1 MSSGII
7 KSQVI
12 SLSLRNFRNYLS
24 VDFEPESDF
33 SIILGPNGVGKT
45 NILEAIS
52 MLSPGRGLRGSKTSD
67 IEYFEGKGY
76 GWSVSADIKGS
87 RALSRINTFAD
98 GECVKRSIE
107 IDDKNASQ
115 ADLSRML
122 SISWL
127 VPQMGHIFI
136 DSSSA
141 RRKFL
146 DRMVSNFD
154 PSHTKNIYSYEHHMK
169 ERANLLKND
178 NYDETWMRVIERKM
192 SESGVMIATSRVQ
205 FAEMVMETLGVM
217 KYKIPEFSMKI
228 GGMIEEKI
236 YRMPSV
242 QIEDEFYRVLREN
255 RSLDALSKRTNAGIH
270 RSDLLI
276 YKADCG
282 TRADMCSTG
291 EQKFLLVSVF
301 LTEIVAQIRHK
312 KKMPVILLD
321 DASAHLDR
329 KSQEVFLKI
338 VKDIGAQTWITST
351 FIENFDFLKG
361 NAEFYKVEKN
371 KIMIRGYE

>member
-12 SLSLRNFRNYLS
+12 SLSLRNFRNYPS

-52 MLSPGRGLRGSKTSD
+52 MLAPGRGLRGSKVSE
-67 IEYFEGKGY
+67 IESFEGKGY

-87 RALSRINTFAD
+87 CGLSRINTFAD
-98 GECVKRSIE
+98 GECSKRSIE
-107 IDDKNASQ
+107 IDDKNTSQ
-115 ADLSRML
+115 AELSRML
-122 SISWL
+122 SVSWL

-154 PSHTKNIYSYEHHMK
+154 PSHIKNIYSYEYHMK
-169 ERANLLKND
+169 ERANLLKNGS
-178 NYDETWMRVIERKM
+178 YDETWIRVIERKM
-192 SESGVMIATSRVQ
+192 SEAGVIIATARVQ
-205 FAEMVMETLGVM
+205 FGEMVTETLGVM
-217 KYKIPEFSMKI
+217 KYKLPKFSMKI

-236 YRMPSV
+236 YTIPSV
-242 QIEDEFYRVLREN
+242 QIEDEFCRVLKEN
-255 RSLDALSKRTNAGIH
+255 RALDALSKRTNAGIH

-276 YKADCG
+276 YKADGG

-291 EQKFLLVSVF
+291 EQKFLLMSVF
-301 LTEIVAQIRHK
+301 LTEIVAQIRHR

-329 KSQEVFLKI
+329 KSQAVFFEI

-351 FIENFDFLKG
+351 FIENFDFLKD

-371 KIMIRGYE
+371 KIMIREYE